1 MIADDFRD
9 LRICETRILSDYGL
23 LVVLAVK
30 NKSCRMV
37 CQKSGEIHLVTAV
50 RTTTRRLGMMEVK
63 RQLAE
68 RKCTYRFLVVEPLDP
83 ADRDR
88 SSLAYLLATS
98 LLHFS

>member
-1 MIADDFRD
+1 MSEIKRNPF
-9 LRICETRILSDYGL
+9 SD
-23 LVVLAVK
+23 
-30 NKSCRMV
+30 
-37 CQKSGEIHLVTAV
+37 SGEGTF
-50 RTTTRRLGMMEVK
+50 RRLGMMEVK

-83 ADRDR
+83 ADRDK

>member
-37 CQKSGEIHLVTAV
+37 CQRSRGTHLVTAV
-50 RTTTRRLGMMEVK
+50 RGLLG
-63 RQLAE
+63 
-68 RKCTYRFLVVEPLDP
+68 D
-83 ADRDR
+83 
-88 SSLAYLLATS
+88 
-98 LLHFS
+98 

>member
-1 MIADDFRD
+1 M
-9 LRICETRILSDYGL
+9 
-23 LVVLAVK
+23 
-30 NKSCRMV
+30 
-37 CQKSGEIHLVTAV
+37 EI
-50 RTTTRRLGMMEVK
+50 R

-98 LLHFS
+98 LLRFS